1 MFPRGSLII
10 LLAGCLLSAC
20 TGRDTF
26 TPVARP
32 AIFTPAPSATITLP
46 PPSQTP
52 GAERGGHTPTPTL
65 ATSDQTQTPAQT
77 LTPTPSSAS
86 LETGLGPTALGR
98 VENFVEVGHEP
109 LGGRGWNAGLA
120 LAYPCAYVGNR
131 RVPQIAI
138 VDVTDPA
145 HPALVGALT
154 PAPSAQPVEL
164 RAIPDLGLLVVLNFS
179 SNPTVLTYDVRDCRD
194 PKPLGALG
202 LGAVPHEF
210 FLWRDPAQPARLLMY
225 VAMFDH
231 IQPDLQV
238 VDLSDPAYPR
248 KAATWTAADEGARGT
263 LHSLSVSSD
272 GTRAYLALWEG
283 GFLVADTS
291 DLARNLPDPHVRLV
305 RDASGFAP
313 APGVNVHSA
322 VRLSDPRYVVLT
334 QEVYDCPFAG
344 LLIADIANES
354 HPHIVGRFDLPEND
368 PACQALPQTDAV
380 FTSHNPL
387 VVASSTGDLV
397 FVTWYGGGL
406 QALDVSN
413 PTQPRRVG
421 LFVPKGEGAARES
434 YIGTYPVQTWSYPI
448 LRAGLIYVSDIQSG
462 LYVLQYTGPG
472 AEVVSRVPLAEGN
485 VTVLP

>member
-1 MFPRGSLII
+1 MLLRSFPAIV
-10 LLAGCLLSAC
+10 LAGCLLSAC
-20 TGRDTF
+20 AGMS
-26 TPVARP
+26 TPVPVTRP
-32 AIFTPAPSATITLP
+32 ATFTPAPSAAATLP
-46 PPSQTP
+46 HPSQTP
-52 GAERGGHTPTPTL
+52 GAERRGP
-65 ATSDQTQTPAQT
+65 
-77 LTPTPSSAS
+77 TPTPSDRTQTPTQTLTSTPPSA
-86 LETGLGPTALGR
+86 LLGTGLGPTTLRR

-131 RVPQIAI
+131 RAPQIAI

-164 RAIPDLGLLVVLNFS
+164 RVIPDLGLLVVLNFS
-179 SNPTVLTYDVRDCRD
+179 PDPTVLTYDVRDCRN

-202 LGAVPHEF
+202 LEAVPHEF
-210 FLWRDPAQPARLLMY
+210 FLWRDRTRPARLLMY
-225 VAMFDH
+225 VAMFNH
-231 IQPDLQV
+231 NQPDLQV
-238 VDLSDPAYPR
+238 VDLSDPAHPR
-248 KAATWTAADEGARGT
+248 KVTAWTASDEGARGT

-291 DLARNLPDPHVRLV
+291 DLARNVPDPHVRLV

-322 VRLSDPRYVVLT
+322 VLLDNSRYVLLT

-368 PACQALPQTDAV
+368 AACDSLPQADAV

-387 VVASSTGDLV
+387 VVASLTGDLV

-406 QALDVSN
+406 QALDVSH
-413 PTQPRRVG
+413 PAQLRRVG

-434 YIGTYPVQTWSYPI
+434 YIGTYPAQMWSYPI
-448 LRAGLIYVSDIQSG
+448 LREGLIYVSDIQSG

-472 AEVVSRVPLAEGN
+472 AEAVRLVPLAEGN